1 MAESPEP
8 YDIDGNDKP
17 AVPPDA
23 ASASGDPA
31 AKPRLFDIPLPPA
44 SGGPG
49 KGKIDAPKLLDGFE
63 EDADF
68 DKDPE
73 LERVIT
79 GRDKRPKALEPVPVA
94 MEDFVK
100 PGLGG
105 AKVWM
110 VVGTV
115 CLVVALVATGVNAE
129 NSAFVR
135 VMLMLYNVLLHT
147 GTGVVA
153 LFIAATLLKKRL
165 GSFELAASRMFSAV
179 ALFGMMFAFQ
189 FSPFGNQ
196 GVNSTI
202 VLFLAASAYGLLVA
216 TLFGLWK
223 KEPLGY
229 VVGSHFGLWLIVAVG
244 SLMTQFVASHPAAK
258 KSAPAEVKPAPVVH
272 PAPTGSVPPK

>member
-17 AVPPDA
+17 EVPPA
-23 ASASGDPA
+23 PAPSDPA

-44 SGGPG
+44 SGEP
-49 KGKIDAPKLLDGFE
+49 KGKIEAPKLLDGFE

-79 GRDKRPKALEPVPVA
+79 GKDKKPKTVEPVAVA

-105 AKVWM
+105 PKVWM
-110 VVGTV
+110 VAGTV

-129 NSAFVR
+129 NSTFVR

-165 GSFELAASRMFSAV
+165 GNFELAASRMFAAV
-179 ALFGMMFAFQ
+179 AVFGMMFSFRFAP
-189 FSPFGNQ
+189 FSNQ

-202 VLFLAASAYGLLVA
+202 VLILASAAYGLLLA

-244 SLMTQFVASHPAAK
+244 SLMTQFVASHPAPKTA
-258 KSAPAEVKPAPVVH
+258 APAEVKPAPVVH
-272 PAPTGSVPPK
+272 PAPTGSAAPK